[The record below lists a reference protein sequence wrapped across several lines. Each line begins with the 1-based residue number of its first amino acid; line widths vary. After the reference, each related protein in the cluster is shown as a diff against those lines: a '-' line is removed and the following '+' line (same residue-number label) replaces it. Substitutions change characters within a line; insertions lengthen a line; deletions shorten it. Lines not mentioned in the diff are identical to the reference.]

1 MIKSRKLLHNSTFQ
15 IGREGEKASF
25 VNIVATSPS
34 IEVLNRAKFVASFT
48 SGDYGYFLFQEIEF
62 STGDR
67 VNKVSTVR
75 PGEVQ
80 SYTLILLT
88 NGM

>member
-1 MIKSRKLLHNSTFQ
+1 MHNSTFQ

-67 VNKVSTVR
+67 VNKVSTVSPR
-75 PGEVQ
+75 EVQ